1 MLKSI
6 KMVIGIWKKFP
17 FLSLEVWLTKSMQY
31 PIQTYGEKEDTLM
44 WRFSLD
50 GDFNMASAYQLTI
63 VELPK
68 PPPILG
74 LLDLGLRHLTKN

>member
-1 MLKSI
+1 
-6 KMVIGIWKKFP
+6 MVIGIWKKFP
-17 FLSLEVWLTKSMQY
+17 LLSLEVWLTKSMQY

-44 WRFSLD
+44 WRFSSD

-63 VELPK
+63 AKLPK

-74 LLDLGLRHLTKN
+74 LLDLGLRHLIKN